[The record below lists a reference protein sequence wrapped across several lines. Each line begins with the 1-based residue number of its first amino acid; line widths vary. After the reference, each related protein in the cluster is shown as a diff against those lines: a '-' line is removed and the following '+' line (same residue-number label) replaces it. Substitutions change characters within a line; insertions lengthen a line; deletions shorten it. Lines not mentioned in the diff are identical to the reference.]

1 MANVRLGRLLHHAF
15 RRDRPPSP
23 PETGFSIKR
32 VQNGPPFL
40 AFAMELTAC
49 RRDGAHFNPTLV
61 FALFPSIS
69 LLYPEDFADLTNIT
83 RSAQPKAYM
92 LDRALLADRSAAFRG
107 RWTAPTSRTVANAL
121 YIGQTSRWWWEPIR
135 RQVLRYSGASEE
147 VINRSLEGN
156 GAMDPAIIMQPHIVG
171 PGIEDFKAPVLEGDY
186 APVITYISRQHS
198 RRRLTA
204 ASHIELVNALEERS
218 TKLGWELVIVEAET
232 MTKED
237 QFALAGRTT
246 VAYVVRLS
254 QKLMP

>member
-1 MANVRLGRLLHHAF
+1 M
-15 RRDRPPSP
+15 
-23 PETGFSIKR
+23 
-32 VQNGPPFL
+32 
-40 AFAMELTAC
+40 
-49 RRDGAHFNPTLV
+49 
-61 FALFPSIS
+61 
-69 LLYPEDFADLTNIT
+69 
-83 RSAQPKAYM
+83 
-92 LDRALLADRSAAFRG
+92 
-107 RWTAPTSRTVANAL
+107 
-121 YIGQTSRWWWEPIR
+121 
-135 RQVLRYSGASEE
+135 RYSGASEE